1 MKVIE
6 FVHSS
11 KVTTVLKA
19 GLSALICACVSAP
32 ATASVLLGDLSV
44 QSQRGQRL
52 KVALPYGS
60 GPAERVPLM
69 RFTVEDVQVPPGFKA
84 PSPRSFMMMQGESRN
99 VVTMQ
104 SREPFDAPSVTMVI
118 KVANQP
124 NDALRT
130 FTVAVPQAQTAAY
143 EAPDAGPVKAKA
155 SKGKKQRSYKRKIAV
170 QNDLPPK

>member
-1 MKVIE
+1 MTIRLIKHPSNIATA
-6 FVHSS
+6 F
-11 KVTTVLKA
+11 LA
-19 GLSALICACVSAP
+19 GTAALLSASFSTPASAEV
-32 ATASVLLGDLSV
+32 AMGDLSV

-69 RFTVEDVQVPPGFKA
+69 RFTVEDVKVPDGFVA
-84 PSPRSFMMMQGESRN
+84 PSPRSFMMMQGENRN
-99 VVTMQ
+99 VVTML

-124 NDALRT
+124 NNATRS

-143 EAPDAGPVKAKA
+143 EAPEADAAKPKAT
-155 SKGKKQRSYKRKIAV
+155 KGKKQRSYKRKISV